1 MAHIRKYR
9 KRGGLALGATLVV
22 AVVAGSLAGTGSAA
36 SPQIQFRLV
45 RSAGAVTA
53 GCLAHAGGK
62 VTVTSHGTFEIMRVK
77 VHGLPAR
84 KDFDL
89 FVIQVPNAPFGLSWY
104 QGDIET
110 DATGRGSGVFIGRFS
125 IETFIVAPGTA
136 PAPVV
141 FHNTFPDAS
150 SNPATGP
157 VHEYHVGLWF
167 NSPKT
172 AAKAGCG
179 STVTPFN
186 GTHNA
191 GVQILSTRQFSDLH
205 GPLRQLS

>member
-1 MAHIRKYR
+1 MAYRGKYG
-9 KRGGLALGATLVV
+9 KLGGLALGTALVAAVVV
-22 AVVAGSLAGTGSAA
+22 AVTAGSGSAA
-36 SPQIQFRLV
+36 SRQIQFRLL
-45 RSAGAVTA
+45 RSTGAVTA
-53 GCLAHAGGK
+53 GCLPHAGGR
-62 VTVTSHGTFEIMRVK
+62 VTVTAHGTHEVMSVK
-77 VHGLPAR
+77 VHGLPKR

-110 DATGRGSGVFIGRFS
+110 DATGRGSAVFVGRFN

-141 FHNTFPDAS
+141 FHNAFPDAS
-150 SNPATGP
+150 TNPATGP

-167 NSPKT
+167 NSPKV
-172 AAKAGCG
+172 AAAAGCG
-179 STVTPFN
+179 NTVTPFN

-191 GVQILSTRQFSDLH
+191 GGQALSTRQFGDLH

>member
-1 MAHIRKYR
+1 MALLRTHRMR
-9 KRGGLALGATLVV
+9 WGVALATPLLIAAIFGV
-22 AVVAGSLAGTGSAA
+22 LAATGSAA
-36 SPQIQFRLV
+36 SSQIQFRLL
-45 RSAGAVTA
+45 RSTGAATA
-53 GCLAHAGGK
+53 GCLPHAGGK

-89 FVIQVPNAPFGLSWY
+89 FLIQVPNAPFGLSWY

-110 DATGRGSGVFIGRFS
+110 DSTGRGSAEFIGRFN
-125 IETFIVAPGTA
+125 IETFIVAPGSA

-141 FHNTFPDAS
+141 FHGTFPDANT
-150 SNPATGP
+150 NPATGP
-157 VHEYHVGLWF
+157 VHEYHVGVWF

-172 AAKAGCG
+172 AANAGCG
-179 STVTPFN
+179 NTVTPFN
-186 GTHNA
+186 GDHHA